1 MVRQQDVEKG
11 KERAGKPRQKGRAGE
26 DVIGRSNW
34 IESEMK
40 AWDVEHDV
48 VQMVENSIHQLP
60 VSSQAGQSFP
70 YSSPKCLSF
79 FLTFPQTSFPLP
91 RKIDCVYLY
100 YCSSPCLFDVAVG
113 QTPVFVNKVTDRQ
126 FRKASSQV

>member
-100 YCSSPCLFDVAVG
+100 YCSSARVCGVEALF
-113 QTPVFVNKVTDRQ
+113 R
-126 FRKASSQV
+126 ASW

>member
-26 DVIGRSNW
+26 DVIGRLNW

-48 VQMVENSIHQLP
+48 VQM
-60 VSSQAGQSFP
+60 
-70 YSSPKCLSF
+70 
-79 FLTFPQTSFPLP
+79 
-91 RKIDCVYLY
+91 D
-100 YCSSPCLFDVAVG
+100 
-113 QTPVFVNKVTDRQ
+113 
-126 FRKASSQV
+126 